1 MDLFWWITASGLAM
15 SAIALVGA
23 VTLFFAA
30 NTIQRILLPL
40 VALAAGA
47 LLGGA
52 FLELIPGA
60 IQQVGDQPTVFLAVL
75 AGFSLF
81 FGLEQVISLHHG
93 HSVDPAMDPAGDH
106 DAKPDHQPLTYLIL
120 LASGL
125 HHFIGGLAVGGAFVA
140 NIGLGISAWL
150 AAAVHE
156 VPQELGDFAVLVH
169 GGWKVPQALLFNFLS
184 AATFLIGGWLAYALA
199 TSWDVSLLLPF
210 AAGNFIYIG
219 ASDLIPEVK
228 HHRSAVHNVIHF
240 LSFLTG
246 IAVFVVLVFLE
257 KQS

>member
-15 SAIALVGA
+15 SGIALVGA
-23 VTLFFAA
+23 LTLFFAA
-30 NTIQRILLPL
+30 DTLQRLLLPL

-52 FLELIPGA
+52 FLELIPGS
-60 IQQVGDQPTVFLAVL
+60 IRQLGDGPEVFLAVL

-81 FGLEQVISLHHG
+81 FGLEQSISLHHS
-93 HSVDPAMDPAGDH
+93 HNVDPGMDP
-106 DAKPDHQPLTYLIL
+106 DAQPRHQPLTYLIL

-140 NIGLGISAWL
+140 DIGLGISAWL

-156 VPQELGDFAVLVH
+156 IPQELGDFAVLVH
-169 GGWKVPQALLFNFLS
+169 GGWKVPRALLFNFLS

-199 TSWDVSLLLPF
+199 DTWNVALLLPF

-228 HHRSAVHNVIHF
+228 HHRSRVHNVIHF
-240 LSFLTG
+240 FSFLAG
-246 IAVFVVLVFLE
+246 IAVFVVLIFVE
-257 KQS
+257 NHH